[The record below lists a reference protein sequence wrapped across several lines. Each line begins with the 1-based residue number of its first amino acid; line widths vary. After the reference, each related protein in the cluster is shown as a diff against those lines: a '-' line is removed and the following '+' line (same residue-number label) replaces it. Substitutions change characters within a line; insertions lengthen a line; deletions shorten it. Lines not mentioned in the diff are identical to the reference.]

1 MSASMYR
8 LNTRTTLH
16 IFYLLIFLDSGQVGY
31 EIIRAILVRQ
41 ELVQAC
47 FKQVDTVDIDN

>member
-8 LNTRTTLH
+8 LNAKTTLH
-16 IFYLLIFLDSGQVGY
+16 IFYLLIFLDSGQVGF
-31 EIIRAILVRQ
+31 EIIHAILVRQ